1 MHNRAMKLAPS
12 RSLALM
18 LALLS
23 GCSFALT
30 RGPAPGRSQC
40 SRSYAPPVIDAV
52 LGAGALGVGIADA
65 VTTEDSN
72 NAIVPEDVLY
82 VPLLL
87 LGIIELTSAAYGHGA
102 VRRCR
107 ATTS

>member
-1 MHNRAMKLAPS
+1 MKLAPP

-23 GCSFALT
+23 GCSFAFT
-30 RGPAPGRSQC
+30 RGPAADRSHC
-40 SRSYAPPVIDAV
+40 SRSYAPPVVDAV
-52 LGAGALGVGIADA
+52 VGAAALGVGIADA

-72 NAIVPEDVLY
+72 NAIAPESMLY
-82 VPLLL
+82 MPLLL
-87 LGIIELTSAAYGHGA
+87 LGMVDLVSAAYGHGV

-107 ATTS
+107 ASTP